1 MRPGQPGIAGVE
13 GAEEA
18 VQFLLRGQVAQA
30 DAPRGEGVPPV
41 AADGEHSPGGQTV
54 RRAGRFDRHAD
65 AFGVQLPLEHG
76 ALDVLDAQ
84 IQDVGDRV
92 LRAVDVHLRVLAEG
106 VAEEGIRFLYPGG
119 TRGQLPNGGFQRR
132 FQRGR
137 QGHGRRAAAVDS
149 GALAAV
155 DERLEGKLSPLEQ

>member
-1 MRPGQPGIAGVE
+1 MRHEERAFRRSRLTANTARE
-13 GAEEA
+13 G
-18 VQFLLRGQVAQA
+18 
-30 DAPRGEGVPPV
+30 
-41 AADGEHSPGGQTV
+41 

-65 AFGVQLPLEHG
+65 ALGVQLPLEHG

-92 LRAVDVHLRVLAEG
+92 LRAVDVYLRVLAEG

-132 FQRGR
+132 LQSRGKA
-137 QGHGRRAAAVDS
+137 QGGGAAAVDG

-155 DERLEGKLSPLEQ
+155 DERFEGQLPPLEQ

>member
-1 MRPGQPGIAGVE
+1 MRHEERAFRRSRLTANTARE
-13 GAEEA
+13 GRPSDE
-18 VQFLLRGQVAQA
+18 QA
-30 DAPRGEGVPPV
+30 AL
-41 AADGEHSPGGQTV
+41 T
-54 RRAGRFDRHAD
+54 
-65 AFGVQLPLEHG
+65 GVQLPLECG

-106 VAEEGIRFLYPGG
+106 VAEEGVCFLYPGG
-119 TRGQLPNGGFQRR
+119 TRGQLPNGGFQRC

-149 GALAAV
+149 GALTAV